1 MSLIEYVC
9 QTCGSTSFVFG
20 GDENRL
26 SKTSNQQRDGDH
38 ECKWEALPPLCS
50 IVHSTDVF
58 MLSQLDSIHTIEA
71 LDAAATRE
79 AAEEREMKAYG
90 NARKEI

>member
-1 MSLIEYVC
+1 MALIEYLC
-9 QTCGSTSFVFG
+9 QKCGSTSFVFG
-20 GDENRL
+20 GDEDRL
-26 SKTSNQQRDGDH
+26 PKSSYHPGAGNH

-58 MLSQLDSIHTIEA
+58 MLSQLDSIHTIED